1 MALAV
6 VDKNNKKVRDL
17 DVKDLTAEKVNKA
30 VLYYALKASRNNK
43 RHGTAAVKNRADIA
57 KTTKKM
63 CRQKGTGGARHGARS
78 ASIFVGG
85 NSSHGPTPRSY
96 YEYLSKTFKK
106 KSYHE
111 VFKYLIQ
118 NDLLKVVSEFKF
130 AKPSTKEAA
139 KVLAGMKVKK
149 ALVVLPQDDKASEL
163 SFRNIRDVKVVH
175 DNNLSVYDLLRY
187 ENIILTESCFAQV
200 KERYAL

>member
-1 MALAV
+1 MTLTV

-17 DVKDLTAEKVNKA
+17 DVNIKTEKVNKA

-57 KTTKKM
+57 MTTKKLH
-63 CRQKGTGGARHGARS
+63 RQKGTGGARHGARS

-96 YEYLSKTFKK
+96 HEYLSKTFKK

-130 AKPSTKEAA
+130 AKPSTKEAV
-139 KVLAGMKVKK
+139 KLLSGMKVKK

-175 DNNLSVYDLLRY
+175 DNNLSVYDLLRH
-187 ENIILTESCFAQV
+187 ENIILTEGCFAQV

>member
-1 MALAV
+1 MTKENFMAS
-6 VDKNNKKVRDL
+6 VDKNKS
-17 DVKDLTAEKVNKA
+17 EKVNKA

-57 KTTKKM
+57 MTTKKLY
-63 CRQKGTGGARHGARS
+63 RQKGTGGARHGARS

-118 NDLLKVVSEFKF
+118 NDSLKVVNEFKF
-130 AKPSTKEAA
+130 DKPSTKEAV
-139 KVLAGMKVKK
+139 KVLASMKVKK
-149 ALVVLPQDDKASEL
+149 ALVVLPQDNKAASM
-163 SFRNIRDVKVVH
+163 SFRNIRDIKVVH
-175 DNNLSVYDLLRY
+175 DNNLCVYDLLRY
-187 ENIILTESCFAQV
+187 ENVILTKSCLAQV